1 MGLHAFIF
9 IRIKKMRFFII
20 LLLIGL
26 ILRVVLSIQIYSGD
40 VNNHIS
46 WGKDAINFG
55 SAGIYERE
63 FYPKYG
69 TLSPNY
75 PPIPIFLFTIFYTLY
90 DWVYKNSWSLNLTV
104 PIFPSNFI
112 FFLQDQDTLPAFLK
126 IPSMFADIGIAAVIF
141 LFTRR
146 MDKKKDSY
154 WLLVAPSLILFNPA
168 FFYNSTYW
176 GQIEA
181 IPLFFVLLAFYFLIY
196 SNRFLL
202 SSVFFTLAVLSK
214 QTTAVFFPVFV
225 VYFFLKFGFKNSL
238 KSLFLSTIVFWLMF
252 LPFYKSG
259 NILIYPFT
267 TYWNKIQIASVSD
280 FITDH
285 AFNFWALTAGLGK
298 ISDSLPFLLGIS
310 FQVWGYVIFAL
321 LSLVAIYAIYR
332 YRGNDQIILLSTV
345 LVSFGSFMFLTRM
358 HERHLEAALP
368 FLLLLGTKDKKIL
381 LIFLY
386 LSVFHFLNLYHN
398 WWAPRFGFLV
408 EILSSVTVINILIA
422 VAVGT
427 FLVLLLKL
435 LRFLHCNR
443 P

>member
-1 MGLHAFIF
+1 
-9 IRIKKMRFFII
+9 MRFFLT

-26 ILRVVLSIQIYSGD
+26 VLRFVLSVQIYSGD

-55 SAGIYERE
+55 PAGIYERE
-63 FYPKYG
+63 FYPRYG

-75 PPIPIFLFTIFYTLY
+75 PPIPIFLFTIFYALY
-90 DWVYKNSWSLNLTV
+90 DWVYKNAWNLNLTIPV
-104 PIFPSNFI
+104 FPSNFI

-126 IPSMFADIGIAAVIF
+126 IPSMLADIGIAAVIF
-141 LFTRR
+141 LFARR
-146 MDKKKDSY
+146 IAKKKDSY

-181 IPLFFVLLAFYFLIY
+181 IPLFFVLLSFYFLIY

-214 QTTAVFFPVFV
+214 QTSAVFVPVFV

-259 NILIYPFT
+259 NILIYPFA
-267 TYWNKIQIASVSD
+267 TYWNKIQIAAVSD

-285 AFNFWALTAGLGK
+285 AFNFWAFIVGLGK
-298 ISDSLPFLLGIS
+298 TSDSLPFIFGIS
-310 FQVWGYVIFAL
+310 FQVWGYIFFTL
-321 LSLVAIYAIYR
+321 LSVIIMYAIYR
-332 YRGNDQIILLSTV
+332 HRDNVQIVLLSAS

-368 FLLLLGTKDKKIL
+368 FLLLLGIRDKKIL

-408 EILSSVTVINILIA
+408 EILSSIIVINILIA
-422 VAVGT
+422 IAVGS
-427 FLVLLLKL
+427 FLVLILKL
-435 LRFLHCNR
+435 LRFLRYNR
-443 P
+443 L